1 MQSWIEA
8 EQFKGKPMV
17 MNLAR
22 SVLGAISSLCA
33 IALLAPI
40 MILAFPFWVVS
51 FLTRV
56 TARLIQPTAV
66 PWREII
72 EFDATIGWKPMAN
85 VNTYYL
91 ARGGDICHVLT
102 DSHGWPGQTSLPESQ
117 VVVFGDSFAFG
128 YGVNT
133 SASYA
138 EINPRLRVKAIG
150 APGYN
155 MVQELLLMRE
165 LALHLRGKL
174 VIWFICLEN
183 DLYDNL
189 HPNKP
194 NFYKTPFVRS
204 LNGGE
209 DWEIVTSHVTP
220 DRWPVSLVESPYLPM
235 LAKFCTPGFASQRA
249 FAACHFLI
257 REGYSLCK
265 QAEAQLVVIT
275 IPNKNQLSQH
285 GLRLLMRQL
294 QDGEGFDPDL
304 PDREI
309 DTICRKHGIKF
320 LAGKG
325 YLDASDYKENDT
337 HWNKQGNRRVAE
349 LIEHLYHDYLQEYL
363 QEKVERTPRQSS
375 LSTARESPRL

>member
-1 MQSWIEA
+1 
-8 EQFKGKPMV
+8 MV
-17 MNLAR
+17 RNLGR
-22 SVLGAISSLCA
+22 SILVSISFLFA
-33 IALLAPI
+33 IALVAPI
-40 MILAFPFWVVS
+40 VILAFPFWFVS
-51 FLTRV
+51 FLTRIL
-56 TARLIQPTAV
+56 ARLIQPTAV

-72 EFDATIGWKPMAN
+72 EFDAAIGWKPMAN
-85 VNTYYL
+85 VNSYYL
-91 ARGGDICHVLT
+91 AQGGDICHVLT
-102 DSHGWPGQTSLPESQ
+102 DSQGWPGKASLSESQ

-133 SASYA
+133 SSSYA
-138 EINPRLRVKAIG
+138 EINPRLYIKAIG

-165 LALHLRGKL
+165 LSSHLRGKL

-220 DRWPVSLVESPYLPM
+220 DQWPVSLVTSPYLRM
-235 LAKFCTPGFASQRA
+235 LAKFCTPGFESQRA
-249 FAACHFLI
+249 FAACSFLI
-257 REGYSLCK
+257 REGDRICR
-265 QAEAQLVVIT
+265 QAEAQLAVIT
-275 IPNKNQLSQH
+275 IPNKNQLSQR
-285 GLRLLMRQL
+285 GLKLLMRQL

-309 DTICRKHGIKF
+309 NTICRKHGIKF
-320 LAGKG
+320 LAGKE
-325 YLDASDYKENDT
+325 YLEAGNYKENDT
-337 HWNKQGNRRVAE
+337 HWNEQGNRRVAE
-349 LIEHLYHDYLQEYL
+349 LVEHLYHDYLLER
-363 QEKVERTPRQSS
+363 VERTPWPSN
-375 LSTARESPRL
+375 LSNGREAPRF